1 MTKFLSYLLNLKT
14 SCPTVDLGLLGE
26 VQRIIIRPS
35 FSILMENFVCFR
47 KHYLETL
54 GKWHKRTKT
63 PPGLGEIPKMFG
75 FSRHNGETAT
85 FLTTS
90 GKTPNMGDWG
100 CIPDT
105 KLARQHVQK
114 VTTLYNTLPQID

>member
-1 MTKFLSYLLNLKT
+1 MF
-14 SCPTVDLGLLGE
+14 VLGS
-26 VQRIIIRPS
+26 IIWKLCGNGTNAQKLPQ
-35 FSILMENFVCFR
+35 V
-47 KHYLETL
+47 
-54 GKWHKRTKT
+54 W
-63 PPGLGEIPKMFG
+63 GEIPKMFG
-75 FSRHNGETAT
+75 FSPHNGETAT

-100 CIPDT
+100 WIPDT